1 MSLRESLSAYWRDI
15 QAELFLFLDEA
26 IGPSM
31 SMHRQVALVLE
42 MARIEAFVNHWRGLL
57 SSTASSAKAWSQ
69 ERHKEGDRP

>member
-1 MSLRESLSAYWRDI
+1 
-15 QAELFLFLDEA
+15 
-26 IGPSM
+26 M

-69 ERHKEGDRP
+69 KRHKEGDRP